1 MPVSVLP
8 TPSIPPALGNYSQAV
23 VVTGPGRWVFI
34 SGQVGIDSNGLYGET
49 FEDQANLVWR
59 NVLGALHDARM
70 TSADL
75 VKTTA
80 YITRVEDLP
89 RHRAIRDHHIGEARP
104 AGTLVVVQRLGPP
117 TALIEVE
124 AVAFAFI

>member
-8 TPSIPPALGNYSQAV
+8 TPSIPPALGNYSKAV
-23 VVTGPGRWVFI
+23 A
-34 SGQVGIDSNGLYGET
+34 
-49 FEDQANLVWR
+49 ANLVWR

-80 YITRVEDLP
+80 YITRAEDLP

-117 TALIEVE
+117 AALIEVE
-124 AVAFAFI
+124 AVAFASM

>member
-49 FEDQANLVWR
+49 FEDQANL
-59 NVLGALHDARM
+59 GACR
-70 TSADL
+70 T
-75 VKTTA
+75 
-80 YITRVEDLP
+80 
-89 RHRAIRDHHIGEARP
+89 
-104 AGTLVVVQRLGPP
+104 
-117 TALIEVE
+117 
-124 AVAFAFI
+124 